1 MPTLGGNLGTGP
13 RPLTAKRKMA
23 GKWPR
28 IPPES
33 MRFATIGIEFISI
46 FTIFL
51 LAGVWLDRR
60 FNIMPL
66 FTLVGM
72 VLGFAGA
79 MYRVVRVAQQFRRD
93 DRSNRSD
100 EE

>member
-1 MPTLGGNLGTGP
+1 
-13 RPLTAKRKMA
+13 MA

-28 IPPES
+28 ISQES
-33 MRFATIGIEFISI
+33 MRCATIGIEFIVV
-46 FTIFL
+46 FLVFL
-51 LAGVWLDRR
+51 LGGVWLDRR
-60 FNIMPL
+60 FDVRPV

-79 MYRVVRVAQQFRRD
+79 MYRVLRVAQQYRRNS
-93 DRSNRSD
+93 RSNRSR